1 MVRVLTVASFFVSP
15 EASVMVRVLTVAA
28 LCKSV
33 NEVIFF
39 SSLVSV
45 LTEMEERANG
55 DGSLLMM

>member
-1 MVRVLTVASFFVSP
+1 MVRVLTVAS
-15 EASVMVRVLTVAA
+15 VMVRVLT
-28 LCKSV
+28 
-33 NEVIFF
+33 EVIFF

>member
-15 EASVMVRVLTVAA
+15 EASVMVRVLTVA
-28 LCKSV
+28 SV
-33 NEVIFF
+33 MLRVLTEVIFF

-55 DGSLLMM
+55 DGGAC